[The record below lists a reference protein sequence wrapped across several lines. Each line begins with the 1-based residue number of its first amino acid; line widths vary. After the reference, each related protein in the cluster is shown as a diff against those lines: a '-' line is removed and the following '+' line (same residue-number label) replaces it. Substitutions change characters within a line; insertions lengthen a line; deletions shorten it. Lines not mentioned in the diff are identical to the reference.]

1 MIEPYTG
8 NVRFAKIELLAR
20 SDALPRRPYV
30 LNPHSAGCM
39 VARMKLAIA
48 GKGGSG
54 KTSISGTMARLLA
67 RSGHRVLA
75 IDGDSNPNLALTLG
89 IPAEQMSHMPVLPSN
104 LLRRTEAGPMLTAS
118 LDEIKASHSVTGP
131 DGVELLV
138 MAHPQHADTGCLCS
152 MHATV
157 RRIIEAASD
166 EDRDV
171 CILDTE
177 ASPEHLSRGTASYAD
192 AMLAVVEPYF
202 KSLETGR
209 RMAALANDLGLERV
223 GLIANKIK
231 DERELD
237 AVLTFASNHD
247 LEVAATVPFDETFAL
262 AERAGIAPLDYN
274 PDSPAMA
281 PIGRLAEAWGA
292 GVHGRA

>member
-1 MIEPYTG
+1 
-8 NVRFAKIELLAR
+8 
-20 SDALPRRPYV
+20 
-30 LNPHSAGCM
+30 
-39 VARMKLAIA
+39 MKLAIA

-67 RSGHRVLA
+67 RDGYRVLA

-89 IPAEQMSHMPVLPSN
+89 IPAERMSHMPTLPPD
-104 LLRRTEAGPMLTAS
+104 LLRRTEAGPILTQT
-118 LDEIKASHSVTGP
+118 LEEIKASHSVTGP
-131 DGVELLV
+131 DGVKLLV

-223 GLIANKIK
+223 ALIANKVR
-231 DERELD
+231 DERELE
-237 AVLTFASNHD
+237 AVQTFAANHD
-247 LEVAATVPFDETFAL
+247 LEIAAAVPFDETFAL
-262 AERAGIAPLDYN
+262 AERAGKAPLDFN
-274 PDSPAMA
+274 PNSPAIG
-281 PIGRLAEAWGA
+281 PIGELASKWSGN
-292 GVHGRA
+292 GRA